1 MIYALD
7 GGASIVHMKLMS
19 DLRTKKSNGRD
30 WRKFL
35 TAEETAELR
44 ELDRI
49 IAKAENMAE
58 LPRLKRNKIQNR
70 ASVRAGK

>member
-1 MIYALD
+1 
-7 GGASIVHMKLMS
+7 MKLMS